1 MVYDLDNCP
10 KIPLRNFTLKI
21 CLFGATNIVKASEKS
36 KFVYSGYGIIFDAK
50 GNWNFDN
57 DFARNVI
64 IFDVD
69 DSSLSHI
76 NNRKNNF
83 LVLGEGNTFGTNGSF
98 GAPEKKFSTNFTKAK
113 TKFYLSVHYNHDS
126 SYLGKK
132 STSLKQ
138 IIKM

>member
-21 CLFGATNIVKASEKS
+21 CLFGATNIVKASHKS

-57 DFARNVI
+57 DSARNVT

-69 DSSLSHI
+69 DSSLSHT

-83 LVLGEGNTFGTNGSF
+83 LVLGEGNTLVLMEG
-98 GAPEKKFSTNFTKAK
+98 
-113 TKFYLSVHYNHDS
+113 LVHQRRS
-126 SYLGKK
+126 LVLIL
-132 STSLKQ
+132 LKQ
-138 IIKM
+138 RQSFT

>member
-57 DFARNVI
+57 DFGRNVI

-83 LVLGEGNTFGTNGSF
+83 LVLGEGNTCGTNESF
-98 GAPEKKFSTNFTKAK
+98 GAPEKKFRNNFTKAK